1 MTVDW
6 SYPLLAACERH
17 PRRVAVRHRGHAWT
31 YAELEDR
38 TANAAAVLRDRGL
51 DGRAVGW
58 LLPTAPEALVVSMAL
73 ARTGAVS
80 VPLNPRLTTDEL
92 AYMVTDAGV
101 HALITSPEH
110 ADAAAALAP
119 AHLLAVADLDAPA
132 PPGPPVDGD
141 AVPDDR
147 PATIMYTS
155 GTTGFPKGVVRTHR
169 ANAWNVVNHALGA
182 PRAVTDV
189 ELFTLPAF
197 GIGLL
202 HFAIPVLLGG
212 ATLVLDD
219 QFDAARV
226 WELLETER
234 ATRAFLAPT
243 MLSSM
248 LAVEGHEQV
257 DTSALEVV
265 YSAYEFPAPLRA
277 RAIERLGDCFVFMY
291 GLTEAQLTCAGRG
304 DLSRKPASVGTA
316 MGVARV
322 RVLGED
328 GLPAPAGEVG
338 EIALHGPAAMAG
350 YHGREE
356 ETAAT
361 LVGGWVHTGDLG
373 RVDKDGDLHYVGR
386 RKEMIKTGGFSVDPR
401 EVEEALLA
409 VQGVREAAVIG
420 VPDDHW
426 GEMVVAFV
434 APRGAVA
441 PEAVRRACRA
451 NLAGFKVPKRVLE
464 VDALPLNATGKVSRA
479 ALRDA
484 YAAAAD

>member
-1 MTVDW
+1 MC
-6 SYPLLAACERH
+6 A
-17 PRRVAVRHRGHAWT
+17 
-31 YAELEDR
+31 
-38 TANAAAVLRDRGL
+38 
-51 DGRAVGW
+51 
-58 LLPTAPEALVVSMAL
+58 
-73 ARTGAVS
+73 
-80 VPLNPRLTTDEL
+80 
-92 AYMVTDAGV
+92 DAGV
-101 HALITSPEH
+101 HALIAAPEH
-110 ADAAAALAP
+110 AEAAAALAP
-119 AHLLAVADLDAPA
+119 AVLLPVAELAAPA
-132 PPGPPVDGD
+132 APGPPVDGD
-141 AVPDDR
+141 LVPDDR
-147 PATIMYTS
+147 PATVMYTS

-169 ANAWNVVNHALGA
+169 ANAWSVVNHALGS
-182 PRAVTDV
+182 PRAADDV

-202 HFAIPVLLGG
+202 HFAVPGLLGG

-219 QFDAARV
+219 AFDAQRV
-226 WELLETER
+226 WDLLAAER

-265 YSAYEFPAPLRA
+265 YTAYEFPAPLRE
-277 RAIERLGDCFVFMY
+277 RAIARFGDRFVYMY
-291 GLTEAQLTCAGRG
+291 GLTEAQLTCAARG

-322 RVLGED
+322 RVLGDD
-328 GLPAPAGEVG
+328 GLPVAPGEVG
-338 EIALHGPAAMAG
+338 EIALHGPATMAG
-350 YHGREE
+350 YHGRPE

-373 RVDKDGDLHYVGR
+373 RVDDEGDLHYVGR

-409 VQGVREAAVIG
+409 VDGVEEAAVVG

-434 APRGAVA
+434 APRGAVT

-451 NLAGFKVPKRVLE
+451 SLAGFKVPKRVLE

-484 YAAAAD
+484 YAAAPPPA